1 MEFHVKKAD
10 RSTTTRRRDFRYI
23 YEQFGKETFGG
34 KHDGMFHKLVETL
47 EQYKA
52 CNPEASIDYQLFG
65 DENIPLLVAIVTPL
79 MKRVNKHIKQ
89 TGELVFVDATSNT
102 EEHNLKVFLLCTH
115 SVVGALPCALLITS
129 DEKESM
135 LKDWFELVKKC
146 LPEDA
151 FYGRGCDEGPAVMM
165 TDNCDEERRALQFVW
180 PSVKLLLCTFHILQQ
195 VWRWLLDKNHQIN
208 QSYRPMI
215 LSMFKQALYAK
226 SEDVFESCY
235 NKLLNDACDPMTMRS
250 STLRSCMKI
259 ARTLHIVTA
268 QICY

>member
-1 MEFHVKKAD
+1 
-10 RSTTTRRRDFRYI
+10 
-23 YEQFGKETFGG
+23 
-34 KHDGMFHKLVETL
+34 
-47 EQYKA
+47 
-52 CNPEASIDYQLFG
+52 
-65 DENIPLLVAIVTPL
+65 